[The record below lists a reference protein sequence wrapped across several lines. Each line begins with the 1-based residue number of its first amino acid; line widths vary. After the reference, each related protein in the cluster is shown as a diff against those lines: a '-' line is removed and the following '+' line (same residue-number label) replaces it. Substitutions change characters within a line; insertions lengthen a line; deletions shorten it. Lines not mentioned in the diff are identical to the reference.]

1 MLSGGRIA
9 AGSGAV
15 ASRLGDDRDRL
26 GQGGKVPRGR
36 QKPARRIGTRA
47 ALWPALDE
55 RREVQPQ
62 TVGALVKVLLATG
75 MDYGGIVEAVRA
87 RFPDARTGR
96 RAPNSQGQM
105 SRNVSAAMRA
115 EGRYG
120 RPPLT
125 GHRPLDR
132 SK

>member
-87 RFPDARTGR
+87 RFPDARTTRRSVASVARRLR
-96 RAPNSQGQM
+96 RAGVAVP
-105 SRNVSAAMRA
+105 MRRA
-115 EGRYG
+115 
-120 RPPLT
+120 RP
-125 GHRPLDR
+125 
-132 SK
+132 